1 MHRVINFLV
10 INLKFERFQRKLI
23 GQKTRNHNVEEVSD
37 AENHE
42 DYIKVIWRM
51 ILFFIEYKS

>member
-1 MHRVINFLV
+1 MPLCSW
-10 INLKFERFQRKLI
+10 FQRKLI